1 MPRAAAAR
9 ETCYRSS
16 PPLPAHVRTRVSLS
30 PEAVD
35 VTSPVNAPPT
45 APTVNLENK
54 VAIVTGASRGIGE
67 AIARTFAANGAKV
80 VVAARKIEG
89 LTAVAESIGPAAHAV
104 AAHTGKEDDCV
115 RLVDEAVKKF
125 GKVDVLVNNAATN
138 PHFGP
143 MLSIDEGAWD
153 KTFEV
158 NVKGYF
164 WMTREVVKHL
174 QGREAPGSIIHVSSV
189 AGLVA
194 SPLQGCYSMTKAAI
208 LSMTKTLAYELAGSK
223 IRVNAIAPGFVDT
236 RFAAAVLKNDALL
249 DEVLRLTPMKRY
261 AQPDEIA
268 GGALYLASDSASY
281 LTGQA
286 LVIDGGMT
294 IA

>member
-1 MPRAAAAR
+1 MSA
-9 ETCYRSS
+9 TIT
-16 PPLPAHVRTRVSLS
+16 L
-30 PEAVD
+30 D
-35 VTSPVNAPPT
+35 G
-45 APTVNLENK
+45 K

-67 AIARTFAANGAKV
+67 SIARTFAAHGAKV
-80 VVAARKIEG
+80 VLAARKMDTLLPI
-89 LTAVAESIGPAAHAV
+89 AESLGANAHAI
-104 AAHTGKEDDCV
+104 AAHTGKEADCK
-115 RLVDEAVKKF
+115 RLVDETIAKF

-138 PHFGP
+138 PYFGTFVD
-143 MLSIDEGAWD
+143 IEEGAWD

-174 QGREAPGSIIHVSSV
+174 RARESAGSIVNMASV

-194 SPLQGCYSMTKAAI
+194 SPGQGAYAMTKAAV
-208 LSMTKTLAYELAGSK
+208 LSMTKTLAYELAGNK

-236 RFAAAVLKNDALL
+236 KFAAAVLKNDVLL

-261 AQPDEIA
+261 GQPDEIA
-268 GGALYLASDSASY
+268 GAALYLASDSASY

-286 LVIDGGMT
+286 SVIDGGMT